1 MVQAQTFTFK
11 YDPREDRMIL
21 TLNYAS
27 NTARVDFM
35 ITRAMVLKL
44 LPVIEQI
51 LMMKSAPQPQAAA
64 KKERSTRGKEEA
76 TDRDM
81 LELMGKN
88 RYLLEKIDFKTFK
101 ENSNIAMLFFAEN
114 TLQAQAVLTHENF
127 SQIMNIMVQ
136 SLPHHGWGIAPNILA
151 W

>member
-1 MVQAQTFTFK
+1 MIQAQTFTFK

-27 NTARVDFM
+27 NTSRIDFM
-35 ITRAMVLKL
+35 ITRAMILKL
-44 LPVIEQI
+44 IPVIEQI
-51 LMMKSAPQPQAAA
+51 LIAKSTPQPQPVT
-64 KKERSTRGKEEA
+64 KKQMPTRGKEEV

-88 RYLLEKIDFKTFK
+88 RHLLEKIDFKTFK

-114 TLQAQAVLTHENF
+114 TLQAQAVLTPENF
-127 SQIMNIMVQ
+127 SQIMNIMVG
-136 SLPHHGWGIAPNILA
+136 SLPHHSWGIAPNILA